1 MIKYC
6 NFPKC
11 WCQAYIR
18 DNMIIM
24 SLTDLIIVWFL
35 LIFLLL
41 QTKLVSVSDVT
52 HNNNNILYDES
63 IQLTCAGS

>member
-1 MIKYC
+1 
-6 NFPKC
+6 
-11 WCQAYIR
+11 
-18 DNMIIM
+18 MIIM